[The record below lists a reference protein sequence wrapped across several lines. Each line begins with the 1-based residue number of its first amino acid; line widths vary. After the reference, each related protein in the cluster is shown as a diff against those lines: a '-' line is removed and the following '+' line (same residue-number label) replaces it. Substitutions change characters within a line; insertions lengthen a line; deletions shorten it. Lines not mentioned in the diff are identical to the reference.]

1 MKKLALTAAV
11 ALLLWGTAAEAGLS
25 SVSVELTEE
34 VARCYLLSAM
44 SSATDSAIR
53 EELEQQDG
61 GFVLVSRSAGGEV
74 SAISADAA
82 ALNRL
87 KTGVLSRLN
96 KALQGKTTLW
106 VPLGS
111 LTDIGVFNGR
121 GPSVPVRIKLDGSAN
136 VSFQSELDSAG
147 VNQSRH
153 RVVMT
158 VEAEVFSQS
167 KRFPVRV
174 KEQTS
179 AVLAETVVV
188 GEVPDVAWQAADQ

>member
-1 MKKLALTAAV
+1 MKKLALTAAA

-25 SVSVELTEE
+25 SVSGELTEE
-34 VARCYLLSAM
+34 AVRCYLISAM
-44 SSATDSAIR
+44 DSAVK
-53 EELEQQDG
+53 EELEQQEG
-61 GFVLVSRSAGGEV
+61 GFVLVSRSGGGEV
-74 SAISADAA
+74 SAISSDTA

-96 KALQGKTTLW
+96 GALQGKTTLW
-106 VPLGS
+106 VPIGS
-111 LTDIGVFNGR
+111 LTDIGIFNGR
-121 GPSVPVRIKLDGSAN
+121 GPSVPVRLKLDGSAN
-136 VSFQSELDSAG
+136 VTFQSEFDSAG

-158 VEAEVFSQS
+158 VEAEAFSQS
-167 KRFPVRV
+167 KRFSVHV

-188 GEVPDVAWQAADQ
+188 GEVPEVALAAAK